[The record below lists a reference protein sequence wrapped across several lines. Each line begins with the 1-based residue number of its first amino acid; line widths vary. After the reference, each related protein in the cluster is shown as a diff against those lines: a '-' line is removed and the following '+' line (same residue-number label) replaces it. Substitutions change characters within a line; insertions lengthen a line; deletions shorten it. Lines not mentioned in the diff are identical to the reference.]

1 LRALYSNYHV
11 ADAFGNLE
19 GLTTIDA
26 DSGAGLISQV
36 VLFNGAGGST
46 VVLKSDYVQL

>member
-1 LRALYSNYHV
+1 LGQL
-11 ADAFGNLE
+11 D
-19 GLTTIDA
+19 GLTCISA
-26 DSGAGLISQV
+26 DSGAGLIAQV